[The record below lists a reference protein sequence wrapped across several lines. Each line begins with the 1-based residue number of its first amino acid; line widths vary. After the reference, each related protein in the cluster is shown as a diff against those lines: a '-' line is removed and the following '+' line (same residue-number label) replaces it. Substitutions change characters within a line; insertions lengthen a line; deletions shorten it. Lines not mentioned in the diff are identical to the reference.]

1 MTALKWLREVL
12 QSANTVLLKDHIFL
26 TIGLHVSRLG
36 SRLLKNKY
44 LWVPFHYTCL
54 SNKTR
59 KPSKHNHVNQ
69 AYTWLLKHKLWKLVL
84 RAYQNILNINKWDH
98 KYIWKLVLK
107 KERIDLTI
115 TGHNN
120 DYHVVLR
127 SIPRLLTQNSHYPR
141 GRAWSQMKSIVLLIL
156 LVCGPLKLRTV
167 LFLFLRWK
175 MGAILEYPSKCSN
188 RMLQRSVAP

>member
-54 SNKTR
+54 WNKTR

-69 AYTWLLKHKLWKLVL
+69 AYTWLLKHYPEEIGLESLSKYFK
-84 RAYQNILNINKWDH
+84 H
-98 KYIWKLVLK
+98 K
-107 KERIDLTI
+107 
-115 TGHNN
+115 
-120 DYHVVLR
+120 
-127 SIPRLLTQNSHYPR
+127 
-141 GRAWSQMKSIVLLIL
+141 QMR
-156 LVCGPLKLRTV
+156 P
-167 LFLFLRWK
+167 
-175 MGAILEYPSKCSN
+175 
-188 RMLQRSVAP
+188 